1 MKYIL
6 LTIISAFLLA
16 GCKTKT
22 VTVEVDKVHDVY
34 HHTTDTI
41 RDSIKHEVFINQY
54 IKGDT
59 MFKDRIEKVY
69 VDRWRI
75 RDSITVITDSVP
87 KPYPVVEHVAIPV
100 TPWYNYLIIGGLCLL
115 VLFLIFKRIIDR

>member
-1 MKYIL
+1 MRYLL
-6 LTIISAFLLA
+6 LTIISAFLLVS
-16 GCKTKT
+16 CKTKT
-22 VTVEVDKVHDVY
+22 VVVEVEKVHDVY

-54 IKGDT
+54 VKGDT
-59 MFKDRIEKVY
+59 IFKDKVEKVY

-87 KPYPVVEHVAIPV
+87 FPYPVTEYV
-100 TPWYNYLIIGGLCLL
+100 
-115 VLFLIFKRIIDR
+115 